1 MALAWQVLE
10 PLLVDLVGLADG
22 RQQDNEALLVG
33 RFQVGGIQGMEATL
47 VEFNDGLLVG
57 CQPQLCKD
65 IGQGL
70 ILPLPVGHS
79 KHDGREVERP
89 KGITLENHAT
99 VQEVLA
105 CGAVLLCG
113 GHGPA
118 PLELLR
124 DEPLHHL
131 LGQLREDGW
140 KLENVPHLDDGGL
153 RVQQPP
159 HGAVPGVFGRLIGDE
174 CQRNSGGDVEPE
186 HAEGNGEAL
195 AVRAARGFGKPN
207 QLQQDLEETRQRH
220 HAGRD
225 DHNVHLREEERP
237 GERPAALLAAPQDTP
252 DALQHHP
259 VDEQLQEQ
267 LDHEQDQAELGGWR
281 EGDDDEED
289 DARFHH
295 DHQVEQ
301 QDRPDQE
308 GRPPAWARPAEAAD
322 STGPVP
328 RPPAAQ
334 RQLLGVC
341 LPLVRLPFSRDIH
354 LPTEDLARPFRW
366 L

>member
-140 KLENVPHLDDGGL
+140 KLENVPHQDHLQAAK
-153 RVQQPP
+153 RFVVAAEPP
-159 HGAVPGVFGRLIGDE
+159 HLLLEEVEEFPRDHGRLIQQENLHILTPDLLVDPVACSPE
-174 CQRNSGGDVEPE
+174 VIDYQRHPK
-186 HAEGNGEAL
+186 
-195 AVRAARGFGKPN
+195 ARG
-207 QLQQDLEETRQRH
+207 
-220 HAGRD
+220 A
-225 DHNVHLREEERP
+225 V
-237 GERPAALLAAPQDTP
+237 
-252 DALQHHP
+252 
-259 VDEQLQEQ
+259 
-267 LDHEQDQAELGGWR
+267 
-281 EGDDDEED
+281 
-289 DARFHH
+289 
-295 DHQVEQ
+295 
-301 QDRPDQE
+301 
-308 GRPPAWARPAEAAD
+308 
-322 STGPVP
+322 
-328 RPPAAQ
+328 
-334 RQLLGVC
+334 
-341 LPLVRLPFSRDIH
+341 
-354 LPTEDLARPFRW
+354 
-366 L
+366 